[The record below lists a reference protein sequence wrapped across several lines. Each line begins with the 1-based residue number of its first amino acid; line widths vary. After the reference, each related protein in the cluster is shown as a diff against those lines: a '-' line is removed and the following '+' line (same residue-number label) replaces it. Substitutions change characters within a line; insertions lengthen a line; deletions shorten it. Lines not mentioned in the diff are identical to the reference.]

1 MKYSAYYIQARLIK
15 YFEETGDSSVADIVE
30 KCTPVSLSE
39 DKFVLYIEDTYVEP
53 LRKNAVTIEKAI
65 QLIAKNSKL
74 ILWNDAEYQ
83 EYKRLASRPCD
94 YTLTFSTLDMDAF
107 SEADLAHFKKYANEL
122 HAESP
127 LLYIPNIEGTTAK
140 HLLHAIANCL
150 YDKKPNRTIQ
160 ISTGD
165 RFVDE
170 VISSMK
176 TLQEDALDCYYN
188 ANAVLISDIQFV
200 EKNDIARR
208 TLFDIISY
216 RIRKRKITVFASNE
230 SDMADVLQHFL
241 PYHYR
246 QITLNFK
253 NGRYGFSQ

>member
-1 MKYSAYYIQARLIK
+1 MRYSAYYIQARLIK
-15 YFEETGDSSVADIVE
+15 YFEETGDLSLADIVE
-30 KCTPVSLSE
+30 QCTPVSLSE
-39 DKFVLYIEDTYVEP
+39 DKFVLHIEDAYTEP
-53 LRKNAVTIEKAI
+53 LRKNAVTIEKAL
-65 QLIAKNSKL
+65 QLIVKNSKL

-94 YTLTFSTLDMDAF
+94 YTLTFSTLDVDAF
-107 SEADLAHFKKYANEL
+107 SEVDLAYFKKYANEL
-122 HAESP
+122 HTESP
-127 LLYIPNIEGTTAK
+127 LLCIPNIEGTTAK

-200 EKNDIARR
+200 TKNSIAQKS
-208 TLFDIISY
+208 LSDIISY
-216 RIRKRKITVFASNE
+216 RISKKKITVLTSNE
-230 SDMADVLQHFL
+230 SDVADVLRHF
-241 PYHYR
+241 
-246 QITLNFK
+246 
-253 NGRYGFSQ
+253 